1 VRDDAAVDFEQA
13 RPTLDALSEGLLAL
27 DAEQRVTFANVAAQR
42 LLGWNG
48 DEVRGRD
55 VHGVIRA
62 RWFGRALG
70 PVRDKND
77 VFVRRNGAPL
87 EVLYTLEAL
96 PAGGTIL
103 AFTDLTERRRL
114 EAESAELRERLAALA
129 RTDELTGL
137 PNRRAWDQELL
148 RETSRANR
156 RDQSLAVVLLDLDRL
171 GAFNDG
177 RGTQAGDALLRE
189 TGAMWRLALRT
200 SDFIARYEDD
210 EFAVLLPDCPPV
222 QAVMVLERLLAYLPS
237 GQTCSAGI
245 AHRRGT
251 EPGVALLARAGEAL
265 RQAKDA
271 GGNRAVTAAD
281 PA

>member
-1 VRDDAAVDFEQA
+1 MPGSPRSHRDTHHHHTGSGDEGDYGGQAMHVRHATVRLAA
-13 RPTLDALSEGLLAL
+13 RPVREDAGVDPERERAILE
-27 DAEQRVTFANVAAQR
+27 R
-42 LLGWNG
+42 LG
-48 DEVRGRD
+48 
-55 VHGVIRA
+55 
-62 RWFGRALG
+62 
-70 PVRDKND
+70 
-77 VFVRRNGAPL
+77 
-87 EVLYTLEAL
+87 
-96 PAGGTIL
+96 
-103 AFTDLTERRRL
+103 RL
-114 EAESAELRERLAALA
+114 ETENAELRERLAAVA

-156 RDQSLAVVLLDLDRL
+156 RDQALAVVRLDLDRL
-171 GAFNDG
+171 GAFNDE
-177 RGTQAGDALLRE
+177 RGAQAGDALLRE

-265 RQAKDA
+265 GQAKAA
-271 GGNRAVTAAD
+271 GGNRAITATD
-281 PA
+281 PG